1 MPYFHYLRFDCCFLL
16 SRNTF
21 LFIRFYRLFRLF
33 CPITTTTSMHYTP
46 PTLEMNSKHENHTHA
61 AAEYN
66 CEVETE
72 KKKIEFESSLAGR
85 QKSVMKSAL
94 GFAKRGVKASSECQ
108 ILI

>member
-1 MPYFHYLRFDCCFLL
+1 
-16 SRNTF
+16 
-21 LFIRFYRLFRLF
+21 
-33 CPITTTTSMHYTP
+33 MHETP
-46 PTLEMNSKHENHTHA
+46 PTLEMNSKQGNHTHGVLLSIPLENIRVMTLYHNHSRTNAA

-66 CEVETE
+66 CRVEKE

-108 ILI
+108 NH